1 MNADRLL
8 AVYDRVVET
17 PDAIT
22 RLRRFVLDLAVRGK
36 LVEQDPRDEPASEL
50 LKRIATEKARL
61 ITREKTTRAKAPA
74 HDPVTPSFALPMTW
88 EWSMIEAVA
97 QVEMG
102 QSPRSEHYNQA
113 GDGISFF
120 QGKADF
126 GHRHPTPRYWCTS
139 PKKIAECGDILVSVR
154 APVGPT
160 NVADRRCCIGRGLAA
175 LRPFRGFDRDFMLLA
190 LKAFE
195 PHLASLGFGTTFVAI
210 TKKQLTKY
218 SLAVPPLAEQ
228 HRIVAKVEDL
238 MAVCD
243 RLEEARRIR
252 EKTRDKLSKVSL
264 VRLTEPN
271 GEVVVSRARA
281 RFFVDALPV
290 VTARADQI
298 KQLRQTILNLAVRG
312 KLVQQEPEDEPASEL
327 LKRIRV
333 EKRKR
338 EPPHNRGRSQSAKVP
353 SDDWP
358 YEVSSTWTWAT
369 LGEITISR
377 DWERVP
383 VSKIERRG
391 RAKIYDYYGASGV
404 IDKIDGYLFDSPL
417 LLIGE
422 DGANL
427 INRSTP
433 IAFMARGKYWVNNHA
448 HVLDGLTEQLLRYL
462 EIFVN
467 ATDLAPFV
475 TGTAQ
480 PKMNKTRMNSIPVAL
495 PPLDEQLRIVAK
507 VDELVALCDR
517 LEACLGTI
525 DITKSHLLD
534 SILREAVDT
543 EGE

>member
-1 MNADRLL
+1 MNANRLL
-8 AVYDRVVET
+8 AAYDRVAET
-17 PDAIT
+17 PGAIARVR
-22 RLRRFVLDLAVRGK
+22 RLVLDLAVRGK
-36 LVEQDPRDEPASEL
+36 LTAQDPADEPAREL
-50 LKRIATEKARL
+50 LPWAGEGRGSEAGLPMNWCRAPLGDLLVFRYGKALPARERTEEGPVPVYGSNGIVAYTEKPLSVQPCVVVGRKGSAG
-61 ITREKTTRAKAPA
+61 
-74 HDPVTPSFALPMTW
+74 AL
-88 EWSMIEAVA
+88 
-97 QVEMG
+97 
-102 QSPRSEHYNQA
+102 N
-113 GDGISFF
+113 
-120 QGKADF
+120 K
-126 GHRHPTPRYWCTS
+126 
-139 PKKIAECGDILVSVR
+139 
-154 APVGPT
+154 
-160 NVADRRCCIGRGLAA
+160 CIGPSWTTDVAYFVEV
-175 LRPFRGFDRDFMLLA
+175 PDFLHVDFL
-190 LKAFE
+190 
-195 PHLASLGFGTTFVAI
+195 FVALS
-210 TKKQLTKY
+210 TLDLN
-218 SLAVPPLAEQ
+218 SLAKGVKPGLSRSDAYTKCIRVPPLAEQ
-228 HRIVAKVEDL
+228 HRIVRKVDEL
-238 MAVCD
+238 MALCD
-243 RLEEARRIR
+243 RLNEAYTAREEM
-252 EKTRDKLSKVSL
+252 RDRLTSASL

-271 GEVVVSRARA
+271 GDAAVSRAHA
-281 RFFVDALPV
+281 RFLVDALPV
-290 VTARADQI
+290 VTARANQI
-298 KQLRQTILNLAVRG
+298 KHLRQAILNLAVRG
-312 KLVQQEPEDEPASEL
+312 KLVPQEASDEPASEL
-327 LKRIRV
+327 LKRIRAD
-333 EKRKR
+333 KRKR

-358 YEVSSTWTWAT
+358 YEVPSTWTWAT

-377 DWERVP
+377 DGERVP
-383 VSKIERRG
+383 VSKVERRG

-495 PPLDEQLRIVAK
+495 PPLDEQLQIVAK
-507 VDELVALCDR
+507 VDELMALCDR
-517 LEACLGTI
+517 LEVCLGTI

>member
-1 MNADRLL
+1 MQPC
-8 AVYDRVVET
+8 VVVGRKGSAGALNKCIGPSWTTDVAYFVEV
-17 PDAIT
+17 PDF
-22 RLRRFVLDLAVRGK
+22 LHVDFLFVALSTLDL
-36 LVEQDPRDEPASEL
+36 
-50 LKRIATEKARL
+50 
-61 ITREKTTRAKAPA
+61 
-74 HDPVTPSFALPMTW
+74 
-88 EWSMIEAVA
+88 
-97 QVEMG
+97 
-102 QSPRSEHYNQA
+102 N
-113 GDGISFF
+113 
-120 QGKADF
+120 
-126 GHRHPTPRYWCTS
+126 
-139 PKKIAECGDILVSVR
+139 
-154 APVGPT
+154 
-160 NVADRRCCIGRGLAA
+160 
-175 LRPFRGFDRDFMLLA
+175 
-190 LKAFE
+190 
-195 PHLASLGFGTTFVAI
+195 
-210 TKKQLTKY
+210 
-218 SLAVPPLAEQ
+218 SLAKGVKPGLSRSDAYTKCIRVPPPAEQ
-228 HRIVAKVEDL
+228 HRIVRKVDEL
-238 MAVCD
+238 MALCD
-243 RLEEARRIR
+243 RLNEAYTAREEM
-252 EKTRDKLSKVSL
+252 RDRLTSASL

-271 GEVVVSRARA
+271 GDAAVSRAHA
-281 RFFVDALPV
+281 RFLGRCAPRSDS
-290 VTARADQI
+290 ARQSNQASPSGHSQSSGP
-298 KQLRQTILNLAVRG
+298 G

-327 LKRIRV
+327 LKRIRAD
-333 EKRKR
+333 KRKR

-358 YEVSSTWTWAT
+358 YEVPSTWTWAT

-377 DWERVP
+377 DGERVP
-383 VSKIERRG
+383 VSKVERRG

-495 PPLDEQLRIVAK
+495 PPLDEQLQIVAK
-507 VDELVALCDR
+507 VDELLALCDR
-517 LEACLGTI
+517 LEVCLGTI